1 MRIVA
6 VPFSK
11 ASAEPLPSRFHVSRV
26 RKTTSIVVLGDVVH
40 DALHKCEKEGI
51 KPTDIMIVVR
61 FE

>member
-6 VPFSK
+6 VPF
-11 ASAEPLPSRFHVSRV
+11 PSRFHVSRV